1 MENKAFCRTIINQE
15 RIRICGFAAFV
26 LIFLAGS
33 SIVFLQSASD
43 THELKKTD
51 PAAFISENHCRLTSA
66 TEYEFE
72 YLCDSQVKF
81 TTSYYEGKNGKQKQS
96 QK

>member
-1 MENKAFCRTIINQE
+1 MGNKEFYRNVINQE
-15 RIRICGFAAFV
+15 RILACGFAAFV
-26 LIFLAGS
+26 LIFLVGS
-33 SIVFLQSASD
+33 SIVFLQSASE
-43 THELKKTD
+43 THQHKKLD

-72 YLCDSQVKF
+72 YLCNNQVKF
-81 TTSYYEGKNGKQKQS
+81 TTSYYEGKDGKQKHS

>member
-1 MENKAFCRTIINQE
+1 MENKEFCRNVINRE
-15 RIRICGFAAFV
+15 RIRACGFAAFV
-26 LIFLAGS
+26 LIFLVGS

-43 THELKKTD
+43 THELKRLD
-51 PAAFISENHCRLTSA
+51 SAAFIAENHCRLTSA

-72 YLCDSQVKF
+72 YLCDNQVKL
-81 TTSYYEGKNGKQKQS
+81 TTSYYEGKDGKQKHS